1 MELLLKN
8 GYIIDAKGESY
19 GDIWIRDGNIAEV
32 GKDLIRPGQ
41 SVNLAGKVVLPGLVD
56 LHAHLREPGQEGKE
70 TIATGTAAAARGG
83 FTTVCAMANTS
94 PAIDTPLLVDLVKL
108 KAREQGWVE
117 VLPVGAITKGLKG
130 EEIAELGL
138 MHQAGAVGFSDDGN
152 WVQNSRIAHNAM
164 KYAAQ
169 WDLLLISHP
178 EDLSLSADG
187 VMNAG
192 SLADKLSLK
201 GADAVAEVA
210 AVERDIILAEA
221 TGCRLHLTH
230 ISTAGSVA
238 ALRRAKARGVRVTAD
253 VTPHHLL
260 LTEELCAG
268 YNTLA
273 KVNPPLRRK
282 QDCEALLE
290 GLLDGTID
298 AIATDHAPHREAE
311 KRTTFDAAPAG
322 ISSLEIAWPLL
333 YAHLVEA
340 GHMPL
345 ATLVEKMA
353 TGPRRIIGRDFTLA
367 PGERADITVIDP
379 TSRGVVNPA
388 EFISKGRNTPLA
400 GWKLAGL
407 PVMTIVQGE
416 IAMLNGKVG
425 AGLAA
430 QPVAQVG

>member
-178 EDLSLSADG
+178 EDLSLSA
-187 VMNAG
+187 
-192 SLADKLSLK
+192 
-201 GADAVAEVA
+201 
-210 AVERDIILAEA
+210 
-221 TGCRLHLTH
+221 GCCTPTWWKQGTCPWLPW
-230 ISTAGSVA
+230 S
-238 ALRRAKARGVRVTAD
+238 RRW
-253 VTPHHLL
+253 
-260 LTEELCAG
+260 
-268 YNTLA
+268 
-273 KVNPPLRRK
+273 PP
-282 QDCEALLE
+282 
-290 GLLDGTID
+290 
-298 AIATDHAPHREAE
+298 
-311 KRTTFDAAPAG
+311 
-322 ISSLEIAWPLL
+322 
-333 YAHLVEA
+333 
-340 GHMPL
+340 
-345 ATLVEKMA
+345 
-353 TGPRRIIGRDFTLA
+353 A
-367 PGERADITVIDP
+367 PG
-379 TSRGVVNPA
+379 
-388 EFISKGRNTPLA
+388 
-400 GWKLAGL
+400 GL
-407 PVMTIVQGE
+407 SGE
-416 IAMLNGKVG
+416 ISPSPQGKERIS
-425 AGLAA
+425 
-430 QPVAQVG
+430 Q

>member
-164 KYAAQ
+164 KCAAQ
-169 WDLLLISHP
+169 
-178 EDLSLSADG
+178 
-187 VMNAG
+187 
-192 SLADKLSLK
+192 
-201 GADAVAEVA
+201 
-210 AVERDIILAEA
+210 
-221 TGCRLHLTH
+221 
-230 ISTAGSVA
+230 
-238 ALRRAKARGVRVTAD
+238 
-253 VTPHHLL
+253 
-260 LTEELCAG
+260 
-268 YNTLA
+268 
-273 KVNPPLRRK
+273 
-282 QDCEALLE
+282 
-290 GLLDGTID
+290 
-298 AIATDHAPHREAE
+298 
-311 KRTTFDAAPAG
+311 
-322 ISSLEIAWPLL
+322 
-333 YAHLVEA
+333 
-340 GHMPL
+340 
-345 ATLVEKMA
+345 
-353 TGPRRIIGRDFTLA
+353 
-367 PGERADITVIDP
+367 
-379 TSRGVVNPA
+379 
-388 EFISKGRNTPLA
+388 
-400 GWKLAGL
+400 
-407 PVMTIVQGE
+407 
-416 IAMLNGKVG
+416 
-425 AGLAA
+425 
-430 QPVAQVG
+430 